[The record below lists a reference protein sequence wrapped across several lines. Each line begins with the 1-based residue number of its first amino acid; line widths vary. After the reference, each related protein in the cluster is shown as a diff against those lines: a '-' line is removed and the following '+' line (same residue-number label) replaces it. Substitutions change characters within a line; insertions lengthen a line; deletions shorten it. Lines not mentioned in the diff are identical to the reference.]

1 MTLPEA
7 MKIVSD
13 NANKL
18 AKHNY
23 WDVYLP
29 AILVV
34 NEAFPVT
41 GYVTV
46 DDANGSEDEAA
57 WWRQDARQAESDR
70 RDYEQGRR

>member
-23 WDVYLP
+23 VDVYLP

-41 GYVTV
+41 GYVTI
-46 DDANGSEDEAA
+46 DDEWGSDEHGSQRMISDGNDAA
-57 WWRQDARQAESDR
+57 
-70 RDYEQGRR
+70 YGLKEQGR